1 MSKFSKH
8 VSPEGMPDRMPDRM
22 IDDPGQTSY
31 VRELLA
37 AGRDDQVDGYDFEK
51 GLSKHLGLVASGAP
65 APDWAKTL
73 QPTTTGTATGTAA
86 AGAGAAVAR
95 SKIAAWLA
103 VPFVGA
109 AVAAAVMFASHQ
121 AAAPQTVPHAVL
133 AAPAVVAPAV
143 VQPAAEPVQSVQRAV
158 DTTPAWVPA
167 VRSGESTRSPVAQR
181 TKHVAASAV
190 ASKSAAATPSAAPL
204 QGAAKPVQGIVRPST
219 QASQR
224 GDLFAN
230 AEAAPQASARPVQPE
245 AAAPAAE
252 PTAPAVVAPARQ
264 DDAALEREMGM
275 LSVAQRVLQSDPE
288 RALKLARQG
297 EAEFA
302 GSMFTQERQQLL
314 LLSLIKLGRVDE
326 AKRLAR
332 TYLARYPHGPFTD
345 RVRRSLLS
353 GRVER

>member
-1 MSKFSKH
+1 MSKFFKN
-8 VSPEGMPDRMPDRM
+8 VPPEVMPPRM

-37 AGRDDQVDGYDFEK
+37 AGRDDQVDDYDFDK

-73 QPTTTGTATGTAA
+73 QPTTTGTTTAATA
-86 AGAGAAVAR
+86 AGAGAAVTG

-109 AVAAAVMFASHQ
+109 AVAAAVMLASHQ
-121 AAAPQTVPHAVL
+121 EAPPAAPHAAVT
-133 AAPAVVAPAV
+133 APAVIAPVV
-143 VQPAAEPVQSVQRAV
+143 VQPAAVEPAQAVEQAVDKTPALAPSVLSSGSTRGPAAQRA
-158 DTTPAWVPA
+158 
-167 VRSGESTRSPVAQR
+167 
-181 TKHVAASAV
+181 KHTAASAV
-190 ASKSAAATPSAAPL
+190 ARKSSAAMPSSSPL
-204 QGAAKPVQGIVRPST
+204 QRAAKPVQGSVRPSGQT
-219 QASQR
+219 GQR
-224 GDLFAN
+224 GDQFAT

-245 AAAPAAE
+245 AAAPSAE

-326 AKRLAR
+326 ARRLAR

>member
-1 MSKFSKH
+1 MTKFSKQ
-8 VSPEGMPDRMPDRM
+8 VLPDGIPDRM

-37 AGRDDQVDGYDFEK
+37 AGRDDQVDGYDFDK

-73 QPTTTGTATGTAA
+73 QPTTTGTATSATA
-86 AGAGAAVAR
+86 AGAGAAVAG

-121 AAAPQTVPHAVL
+121 AAQTAL
-133 AAPAVVAPAV
+133 TAPAVVAPPL
-143 VQPAAEPVQSVQRAV
+143 VQPAAEPVQVVQQAV
-158 DTTPAWVPA
+158 DTTPASVPS

-181 TKHVAASAV
+181 AKHVAATAV

-204 QGAAKPVQGIVRPST
+204 QGAAKPVQGGVRPSIE
-219 QASQR
+219 ASQR
-224 GDLFAN
+224 GDLFAT

-245 AAAPAAE
+245 AAAPAA
-252 PTAPAVVAPARQ
+252 PPPAPAVVAPARQ